1 MRGARPGSP
10 YPIFIAGIKYRSV
23 LSAAEQVGLS
33 QVWLQKSIDSSGGG
47 PVIVKRQM
55 VVPEAWVRGR
65 INALMEVAD

>member
-23 LSAAEQVGLS
+23 LKAAETLGITQP
-33 QVWLQKSIDSSGGG
+33 WLQRSLDASGGW

-55 VVPEAWVRGR
+55 VVPEAWVRR
-65 INALMEVAD
+65 RVDALREAVN